1 MTGMSNNPLTA
12 YRNRFDPP
20 MSPAALARQLDI
32 SRSFLHRLEAGERK
46 AGTEL
51 LRRIK
56 EKTGIAPSELRPDL
70 AADAAMF
77 TEAAE

>member
-1 MTGMSNNPLTA
+1 MPNPLTE
-12 YRNRFDPP
+12 YRNSFDPP
-20 MSPAALARQLDI
+20 MSPAALARELEI

-56 EKTGIAPSELRPDL
+56 DRIGIAPSEMRPDL

-77 TEAAE
+77 ARAAE